1 MKQGEEQEEGNHWS
15 TLAKS
20 ATELIESLIYTS
32 DSIRLFPARWRSI
45 KNRLEQLNSTLSL
58 LSEENNL
65 ELTDLLQDILSTC
78 RETQLLAG
86 QCHDDTYNRGNLFL
100 RSDLNVIISK
110 IDCHISHLERIYAS
124 GVITQTKSSALVVSK
139 PGPGATRDEI
149 RFFLRDLF
157 ERLKI
162 GDSEMRIQSMCML
175 NEALHE
181 NEMYVKIISHEEEGI
196 DLLVNLIEFGDCGVI
211 EQALETIST
220 IVRYESHRNTL
231 VIHGII
237 SPLVKI
243 MESGK
248 LSSKERAASV
258 LNKLTENC
266 NNAWSVSAQGGI
278 NVLLKNCSDTD
289 ASRELVRLSCEIL
302 KNLNP
307 IEEIRNFM
315 LESNAIEI
323 LSKLVTKSNGHDE
336 TMQIRVI
343 ELLTTLSS
351 GEEYVVEL
359 LVCVLDPSLTRYTN
373 KTREVAAKSIE
384 HLCFSSKSLVKKL
397 IRSGFIN
404 HIVYHLRNC
413 EVSMQQTML
422 KAACYLCRV
431 SQEAKVLFGQLG
443 FMSDLIRII
452 ESKAC
457 EHEIAA
463 EALSGMI
470 SLERNKKKFIQGDSN
485 VARILKLLV
494 CEEEKVKKYL
504 LLVLVEL
511 SDSSSG
517 RRKIG
522 ACEYVK
528 NLESLAQNDNPEAK
542 KILKRISGN
551 KFMGILNGIWS

>member
-1 MKQGEEQEEGNHWS
+1 MKQGEEQEGKHWS

-20 ATELIESLIYTS
+20 ATELIDSLIYTS

-58 LSEENNL
+58 LSEENNQ
-65 ELTDLLQDILSTC
+65 ELMDLVQDVLSTC

-110 IDCHISHLERIYAS
+110 IDCHISHLERVYAS

-157 ERLKI
+157 ERLKV

-175 NEALHE
+175 NEALRE
-181 NEMYVKIISHEEEGI
+181 DEMYVKIISLEEEGI
-196 DLLVNLIEFGDCGVI
+196 GLLINLIEFGDCGVT
-211 EQALETIST
+211 EQALETILV
-220 IVRYESHRNTL
+220 IVRYESNRNTL

-237 SPLVKI
+237 NPLVKI
-243 MESGK
+243 METGS
-248 LSSKERAASV
+248 LLNKERAASI

-289 ASRELVRLSCEIL
+289 ASKELIRLSCEIL

-307 IEEIRNFM
+307 IDEIKNFM

-323 LSKLVTKSNGHDE
+323 LSRLVTRSNGHDE
-336 TMQIRVI
+336 AMQIRVI
-343 ELLTTLSS
+343 ELLNELSS
-351 GEEYVVEL
+351 GEEDVVEL
-359 LVCVLDPSLTRYTN
+359 LVSVLDPSLTRYTN

-384 HLCFSSKSLVKKL
+384 HLCFSSKKLIKKL
-397 IRSGFIN
+397 IHSGFID
-404 HIVYHLRNC
+404 HIVYLLRNC

-422 KAACYLCRV
+422 MTACNLCRV
-431 SQEAKVLFGQLG
+431 SQEAKILFGQLG
-443 FMSDLIRII
+443 FMSDLLRII

-542 KILKRISGN
+542 KILKRINGN